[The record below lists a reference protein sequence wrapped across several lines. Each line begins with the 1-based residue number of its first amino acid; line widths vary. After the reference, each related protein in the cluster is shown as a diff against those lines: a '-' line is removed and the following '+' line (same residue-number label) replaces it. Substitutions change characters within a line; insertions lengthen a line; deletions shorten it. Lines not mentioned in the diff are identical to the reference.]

1 MQPDQQPQLI
11 FSDEESGRRMTLSS
25 NRSSI
30 VLFSTT
36 DMNEPYLVNGRP
48 MQSQLG
54 LAIEAQEVPDAIH
67 HPGWDNIV
75 LAPNT
80 LAARVQNYT
89 FKW

>member
-1 MQPDQQPQLI
+1 
-11 FSDEESGRRMTLSS
+11 
-25 NRSSI
+25 
-30 VLFSTT
+30 
-36 DMNEPYLVNGRP
+36 MNEPYLVNGRP
-48 MQSQLG
+48 MRSHLG